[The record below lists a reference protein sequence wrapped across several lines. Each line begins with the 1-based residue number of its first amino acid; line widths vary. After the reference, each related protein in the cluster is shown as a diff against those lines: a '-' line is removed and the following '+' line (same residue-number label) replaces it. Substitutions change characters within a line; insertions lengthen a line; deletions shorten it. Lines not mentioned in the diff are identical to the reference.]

1 MRTKEIKAMIT
12 EGLFKPKAVISRAQM
27 QKLAKRAR
35 PSVKFEKS
43 SLKAVQKNNLRLLT
57 LQTAVNKELHDV
69 GLHLASRDYYTEF
82 VVLPKKETGRIVQR
96 YYNRADNAIYSGI
109 CLEEGRDTRR

>member
-12 EGLFKPKAVISRAQM
+12 EGLFKPKAVITRAQM
-27 QKLAKRAR
+27 QKLTKRAR

-43 SLKAVQKNNLRLLT
+43 SPKAVQRNNLRLLS

-69 GLHLASRDYYTEF
+69 GLHLSSRDYYTEF